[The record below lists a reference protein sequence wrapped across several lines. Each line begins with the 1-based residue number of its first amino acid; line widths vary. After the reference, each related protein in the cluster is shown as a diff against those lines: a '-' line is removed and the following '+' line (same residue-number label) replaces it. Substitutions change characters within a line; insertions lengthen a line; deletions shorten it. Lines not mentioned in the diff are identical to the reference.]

1 MHDDEK
7 PNEEI
12 AELLQR
18 SLSLDDPTSAV
29 GQRVPTASNDGEEN
43 TLLVGSSDSSV
54 EGYVFV
60 IRIDLPEFENTFP
73 LSGMK

>member
-7 PNEEI
+7 PNEDI

-18 SLSLDDPTSAV
+18 SLSLDDSSSTG
-29 GQRVPTASNDGEEN
+29 GQRVPTTGNDGDEN

-54 EGYVFV
+54 EGYTNFV
-60 IRIDLPEFENTFP
+60 VYLGFT
-73 LSGMK
+73 